1 MTLAKWATWGDS
13 KKSIKW
19 GGLLKRGVIIRRKE
33 MEILKRKIIFQIKK
47 ILLH

>member
-19 GGLLKRGVIIRRKE
+19 GGLLKRSVIVRRKE
-33 MEILKRKIIFQIKK
+33 MEIFEKENYFTN
-47 ILLH
+47 